1 MAHINFRRSRTFSLL
16 GLFALALFAVAF
28 TTVLSLIPLYVPRN
42 DFNINNN
49 NNIDNITVMQA
60 LTAAKNSLTSLTVSY
75 MLPSGFAKKRSAQL
89 FTNRQ
94 ATAENLRQA
103 TGSPSGSILVDA
115 ISSAR
120 ATGTKG
126 RRRRDIQCD
135 KTDRPGI
142 AIVFDVALAY
152 PENLPCQN
160 LSCQVSLFTGIHQQF
175 NTATNVAIT
184 ADDGSTL
191 PVQLCHVESNP
202 NGNSN
207 NVNNSSSGGIVVEP
221 CSIICQN
228 GGGCTGPTTCACTT
242 GWSGDTCTI
251 AVCTNSCQNGGQCTA
266 PDNCTCTS
274 GWSGA
279 TCTLEQIQTKK
290 NKFQQFSITVAGGN
304 GKGEE
309 LNQLSNPQGIF
320 IDYDKSI
327 YIADQWNHRIVK
339 WELNSNTGQ
348 IIGGGNENNQLNSPT
363 DILFDK
369 ENNSFIISDMGNNRV
384 VRYSDRNQTNQQ
396 IIISNIICWG
406 LTIDK
411 DGFLYVSDWEN
422 NEVRRWKQGDK
433 KGELVAGGN
442 GKGNHFNQLDY
453 PTFIFA
459 DKDYSLYISDNEN
472 HRVMKWKKDAK
483 EGIIVAG
490 GNGQGNS
497 LKQLSNPQ
505 GVIVDRLGQ
514 IYVADF
520 SNHRVMRW
528 CEGDKEG
535 EIVVGENGS
544 GIQLNQLNWPTG
556 LSFDDEENL
565 YVADAGNHRIQKFVI
580 DLN

>member
-1 MAHINFRRSRTFSLL
+1 MATVNKKTQCFVCNKEKNTYSCKGCSNEFCFPHLTEHRQKIDTQLETIINDHGQFQQKIIQQKQNSHNSSLFRQIDEWETNSINKIQQTAEECRETLIKLTQALINDMEEKFIKLSQKLKEIREENEFNETDLTNFQVKLTQITEEFLRSSNISIRHDSQEYINKISVISSFGSYPTNH
-16 GLFALALFAVAF
+16 
-28 TTVLSLIPLYVPRN
+28 TTISTATTSKNPITTSYKSHFPISVPTIPWNPITPLYK
-42 DFNINNN
+42 
-49 NNIDNITVMQA
+49 M
-60 LTAAKNSLTSLTVSY
+60 LTQ
-75 MLPSGFAKKRSAQL
+75 PQ
-89 FTNRQ
+89 
-94 ATAENLRQA
+94 
-103 TGSPSGSILVDA
+103 SPI
-115 ISSAR
+115 
-120 ATGTKG
+120 K
-126 RRRRDIQCD
+126 Q
-135 KTDRPGI
+135 K
-142 AIVFDVALAY
+142 
-152 PENLPCQN
+152 
-160 LSCQVSLFTGIHQQF
+160 
-175 NTATNVAIT
+175 
-184 ADDGSTL
+184 
-191 PVQLCHVESNP
+191 
-202 NGNSN
+202 
-207 NVNNSSSGGIVVEP
+207 
-221 CSIICQN
+221 
-228 GGGCTGPTTCACTT
+228 
-242 GWSGDTCTI
+242 
-251 AVCTNSCQNGGQCTA
+251 
-266 PDNCTCTS
+266 
-274 GWSGA
+274 
-279 TCTLEQIQTKK
+279 QIQTKK

-384 VRYSDRNQTNQQ
+384 IRYSDRNQTNQQ

-433 KGELVAGGN
+433 KGELVAGEN

-453 PTFIFA
+453 PTFIFV

-505 GVIVDRLGQ
+505 GVIVDHLGQ

-544 GIQLNQLNWPTG
+544 GIQSNQLNWPTG